1 MLKAMS
7 NHGKNLANRML
18 SKSMPKELLIP
29 YYKTLGAFSDSF
41 EEINKTVILF
51 QKTPQWQQSL
61 NDYFQQMTPEQ
72 QPICIHYGLA
82 GLNKLYERDRSGT
95 LIQKYTKL
103 IFTHP
108 SRAHLIASSIIS
120 LEDTELPEKTKRDIV
135 QEICESSKAS
145 QSSINAL
152 TEQLIAQKTGLM
164 TLTSTLRS
172 LVTFSQGHQSSGNET
187 TKKPRI

>member
-7 NHGKNLANRML
+7 NHGKNLANRLL
-18 SKSMPKELLIP
+18 SQTMPKELLTP
-29 YYKTLGAFSDSF
+29 YYKTLGVFSDSF
-41 EEINKTVILF
+41 EEINETVTLF
-51 QKTPQWQQSL
+51 QKTPQWKQSL
-61 NDYFQQMTPEQ
+61 NDYFQKMTPEQ

-120 LEDTELPEKTKRDIV
+120 VENTELPEKTKRDII
-135 QEICESSKAS
+135 QEVCESSKAS
-145 QSSINAL
+145 QSSIKTL
-152 TEQLIAQKTGLM
+152 TEQLIAQKKGLM
-164 TLTSTLRS
+164 TRTSLFI
-172 LVTFSQGHQSSGNET
+172 FSQDQQSSET
-187 TKKPRI
+187 GATKKPRI